1 MSSPVL
7 SAVREDSAVSSSS
20 SSSSSGP
27 RAGGPRP
34 RRLFTPVQK
43 LEFLAAYE
51 NACLKNEGG
60 AFLRTEGLYSSQMTE
75 WRRLRDGGVLEGKK
89 AGDSIGKL
97 SAEQA
102 ENARLR
108 RQLEVTQ
115 GRLEKTEAALDLMG
129 KLQAFLESA
138 SEDMPDGP
146 RSKKR

>member
-20 SSSSSGP
+20 SSSGS
-27 RAGGPRP
+27 RAGGPR
-34 RRLFTPVQK
+34 RRSFTPVQK

-51 NACLKNEGG
+51 NACESNEGG

-75 WRRLRDGGVLEGKK
+75 WRRLRDAGVLAGKK
-89 AGDSIGKL
+89 AGESIGKL
-97 SAEQA
+97 SADQA

-108 RQLEVTQ
+108 RQLEVSES
-115 GRLEKTEAALDLMG
+115 RLKKTEAALDLMG

-138 SEDMPDGP
+138 SDDMPDEP